1 MVLGALLGL
10 SQRNTELTQLPIGGA
25 LSPSGFGVNRAL
37 PPSGFGLGLSRRY
50 ATAQGGGGGADVPR
64 AIAWQ
69 VTPPP
74 RAPPPPPPAGPAW
87 RGAARRAR

>member
-1 MVLGALLGL
+1 MVCAAPGA
-10 SQRNTELTQLPIGGA
+10 
-25 LSPSGFGVNRAL
+25 
-37 PPSGFGLGLSRRY
+37 PPSVGARSRRRQCAPTPPRRAASLTLSRRAAGLGLGLSHRY